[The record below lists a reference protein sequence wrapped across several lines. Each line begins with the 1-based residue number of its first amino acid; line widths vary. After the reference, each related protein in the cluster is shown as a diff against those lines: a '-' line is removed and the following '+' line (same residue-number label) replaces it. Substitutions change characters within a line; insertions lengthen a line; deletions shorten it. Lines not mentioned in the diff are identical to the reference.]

1 MWRRISLTAVFL
13 FSTFWMLAVCL
24 VEPANLSA
32 PPGIEGPP
40 LPPRP
45 QMQRKAPR
53 VYCRSAILVDNNS
66 GHTLFARNPYKVRPI
81 ASITKLLTVLTWL
94 DFNVD
99 TDSTIEMIRADARN
113 SSKSRLRAGDVYRIK
128 DLFYAAMMSSDNR
141 AARALARSTGLTLE
155 EFADAMNAKARNM
168 GLLTMHVVEPTGL
181 SEENVAGAADCAR
194 LLNAAAENPTI
205 KKVMRT
211 RRYEFKSLKRKRN
224 HVLGNT
230 NRLLL
235 SRWYV
240 EGGKTGYIFESGWCV
255 AVRVSDWHKHDLTA
269 VVLGA
274 SSKSSRFTQA
284 SKLFKWA
291 FRELREQR
299 G

>member
-1 MWRRISLTAVFL
+1 MLRRISLTGVFL
-13 FSTFWMLAVCL
+13 FATLWWLAVCL

-45 QMQRKAPR
+45 QMQHKAPR
-53 VYCRSAILVDNNS
+53 VYCRSAILIDNNT
-66 GHTLFARNPYKVRPI
+66 GHTLYTRNPYEVRPI
-81 ASITKLLTVLTWL
+81 ASITKLLTILTWL
-94 DFNVD
+94 DFEVD
-99 TDSTIEMIRADARN
+99 FDTTIEMIKADAYK
-113 SSKSRLRAGDVYRIK
+113 SSKSRLRAGDIYRAK

-141 AARALARSTGLTLE
+141 AARALARSTGLTIE
-155 EFADAMNAKARNM
+155 QFADSMNVKAREL
-168 GLLTMHVVEPTGL
+168 GLLTMHVIEPTGL
-181 SEENVAGAADCAR
+181 SELNVASAADCAK
-194 LLNAAAENPTI
+194 LLNFAADNPTI
-205 KKVMRT
+205 KQAMRT
-211 RRYEFKSLKRKRN
+211 RRYEFTSVKRKRS

-235 SRWYV
+235 SSWYV
-240 EGGKTGYIFESGWCV
+240 EGVKTVYIFESGWCV

-274 SSKSSRFTQA
+274 NSKSSRFTQA

-291 FRELREQR
+291 FRELREQK